1 MATFTIDTNAGPIV
15 TLQRRTPAEVRSYM
29 ESSIPL
35 LAKRG
40 YTHRWTRRNG
50 WFVIDIYNSRERLVH
65 SAAFKRGTLR

>member
-1 MATFTIDTNAGPIV
+1 
-15 TLQRRTPAEVRSYM
+15 M